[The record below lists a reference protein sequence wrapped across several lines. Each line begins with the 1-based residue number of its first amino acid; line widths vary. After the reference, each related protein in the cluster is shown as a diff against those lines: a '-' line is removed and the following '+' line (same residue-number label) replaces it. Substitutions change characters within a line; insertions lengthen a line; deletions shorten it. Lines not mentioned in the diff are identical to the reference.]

1 LTGFIPFPNLYRNRS
16 YTGGINVA
24 VGNLTGS
31 GEDTIAVGTNAPQ
44 IARVGQWNY
53 KGNLFVPK
61 PPLAY
66 RGKGTYLS
74 TLALIPGGIA
84 DLVVGTDNLN
94 GTGALAHV
102 FIQKANGDLIA
113 QVPSNGLNVF
123 DYGNSG
129 QVRVGVMDVNGDG
142 IPDIVVATGPES
154 TQEVRVFDLDNNV
167 PKLVE
172 TLDAANLDLTSGYNS
187 GLYVG

>member
-1 LTGFIPFPNLYRNRS
+1 LT
-16 YTGGINVA
+16 
-24 VGNLTGS
+24 
-31 GEDTIAVGTNAPQ
+31 
-44 IARVGQWNY
+44 
-53 KGNLFVPK
+53 
-61 PPLAY
+61 
-66 RGKGTYLS
+66 
-74 TLALIPGGIA
+74 PGGIA

-94 GTGALAHV
+94 GISVLAH
-102 FIQKANGDLIA
+102 FYIQNTNGGLVA

-142 IPDIVVATGPES
+142 ISDIVVATGPGA
-154 TQEVRVFDLDNNV
+154 TQEVRVFDLNKNV

-172 TLDAANLDLTSGYNS
+172 TLNAVELDLASGYNT